1 MAHRPS
7 KRSRHEVDD
16 IQPNITPMMNL
27 MVVLIPLLLSTAE
40 FVRLGIIELNLP
52 PAATE
57 LNEETIQDDTRQEL
71 NLAVTITNKG
81 FYISSTFAILGGEDP
96 NGSTIP
102 KIADD
107 KRSGNKIYDFD
118 TLSEKLW
125 EVKKSLRELSK
136 SGQGAVY
143 PDTNRVTIT
152 AEANILYET
161 VIGTMDAARS
171 IRIQGKEGDKSKER
185 VEELFTDVSLSPG
198 VK

>member
-1 MAHRPS
+1 
-7 KRSRHEVDD
+7 
-16 IQPNITPMMNL
+16 
-27 MVVLIPLLLSTAE
+27 
-40 FVRLGIIELNLP
+40 
-52 PAATE
+52 
-57 LNEETIQDDTRQEL
+57 
-71 NLAVTITNKG
+71 
-81 FYISSTFAILGGEDP
+81 YISSTFAILGGEDP

-102 KIADD
+102 KIDD
-107 KRSGNKIYDFD
+107 AKRRGNKIYDFD

-125 EVKKSLRELSK
+125 DVKKKLRELSK
-136 SGQGAVY
+136 SEQGWVY
-143 PDTNRVTIT
+143 PDTNRVIIT